1 LRRDYWLFQGYLL
14 GLGTLNEEEPCS
26 HGAVELVV
34 SLKYPMTVTAEG
46 TAFTC
51 SLLALPPHMRH
62 TIIGEQGWQIFGYLH
77 PESRLAGMIL
87 DRIEKSPHPWL
98 QGPAVVSD
106 RELVLPGLDMEPA
119 AYRVR
124 ELWEFL
130 LSRLMGI
137 QSYPLGWSGEVK
149 AFLKAVDS
157 LSVHDL
163 GVASFAKAL
172 NMAPRA
178 AEERFREL
186 CGIPLA
192 HFLFNRKVVDAAER
206 IKKGRPMEAA
216 VSEAGL
222 SGVSSVANYMKEFYN
237 LDMEVLLMEK
247 PLIRFFPA
255 ADYEQ
260 LSGYTLQNSPEGGLR

>member
-26 HGAVELVV
+26 LGAVVLAV
-34 SLKYPMTVTAEG
+34 SLKHPMTVTAEG
-46 TAFTC
+46 TTFSC

-62 TIIGEQGWQIFGYLH
+62 AISGEQGWQIFGYLH
-77 PESRLAGMIL
+77 PDSRLAGMIL

-98 QGPAVVSD
+98 QGPPVVTS

-130 LSRLMGI
+130 LSRLLGI

-149 AFLKAVDS
+149 TFLKIVDS
-157 LSVHDL
+157 IPVCDL
-163 GVASFAKAL
+163 GVASFARAL
-172 NMAPRA
+172 DLEPRA
-178 AEERFREL
+178 AEERFLEL

-192 HFLFNRKVVDAAER
+192 HYLLNRKVVEAAER
-206 IKKGRPMEAA
+206 IRRGQPMEAA

-260 LSGYTLQNSPEGGLR
+260 LSGYTLQNNPEGGQI